1 MTDLRALLTI
11 GQQVQ
16 GRLAAIQTEL
26 ANRTVTGS
34 AGGGMVTVTADGRGQ
49 VRDIRI
55 DPSLLGGDVEMLED
69 LVVAAVTEVQKKAA
83 DIAQDEIKKV
93 QSALPFPLPFSL

>member
-1 MTDLRALLTI
+1 MTDLRSLLSM
-11 GQQVQ
+11 GQQMQ
-16 GRLAAIQTEL
+16 GRLAAMQSEL
-26 ANRTVTGS
+26 AQRTVTGS

-49 VRDIRI
+49 VRNIKI

-69 LVVAAVTEVQKKAA
+69 LVTAAVAEVQKRAA
-83 DIAQDEIKKV
+83 DIAQEEVKKL

>member
-1 MTDLRALLTI
+1 MTDLRALLQI

-49 VRDIRI
+49 VREVRI
-55 DPSLLGGDVEMLED
+55 DPSLLGGDVEMLEE
-69 LVVAAVTEVQKKAA
+69 LVLAAVTEVQKKAA

>member
-1 MTDLRALLTI
+1 M
-11 GQQVQ
+11 GQQMQ
-16 GRLAAIQTEL
+16 GRLAAMQSEL
-26 ANRTVTGS
+26 AQRTVTGS

-49 VRDIRI
+49 VRGIKI

-69 LVVAAVTEVQKKAA
+69 LMTAAVAEVQKRAA
-83 DIAQDEIKKV
+83 DIAQEEVKKL